1 MIHRSHRIILVLLVL
16 VLLIGCTHSDT
27 LEMNSV
33 IKYDSLTVTKENCE
47 DLKIDNTTPYEEL
60 ITKTVDI
67 HTFAQRYNPFGKRN
81 INDVKEYV
89 GIECLRNTD
98 EGALYSVHKVK
109 QGGLL
114 YVFYDNYDWNKNL
127 ANKSIIRWFY
137 VRERLSFS
145 DFENLTE
152 GVDTID
158 DVIKINESE
167 QIFLNIYRAYPEF
180 FGEEVLYTNHYLKDG
195 ILDIK
200 YKLIDGKLI
209 FSEMHLTKNF
219 DCPDLDE
226 PIYYPYNAR
235 ILGFDWAK

>member
-1 MIHRSHRIILVLLVL
+1 MICRAHRIIVVLLVL
-16 VLLIGCTHSDT
+16 VLLIGCTQSDN
-27 LEMNSV
+27 LEMNYV
-33 IKYDSLTVTKENCE
+33 IEYDAPTVTKENCG

-67 HTFAQRYNPFGKRN
+67 HIFAQRYDPFGKRN
-81 INDVKEYV
+81 IADVEEYV

-158 DVIKINESE
+158 DVIKLNGSE
-167 QIFLNIYRAYPEF
+167 QIFLNIYCAYPNF
-180 FGEEVLYTNHYLKDG
+180 IGEEVLYTTHYLEDG
-195 ILDIK
+195 ILDVA
-200 YKLIDGKLI
+200 YKLVDGKLVL
-209 FSEMHLTKNF
+209 SDKQLTETF

-226 PIYYPYNAR
+226 AIYHAYNAL
-235 ILGFDWAK
+235 ILDIDLLE

>member
-1 MIHRSHRIILVLLVL
+1 MIHRVHGIIVVLLVL

-27 LEMNSV
+27 LEMNYV
-33 IKYDSLTVTKENCE
+33 IEYNAPTVTIENCE
-47 DLKIDNTTPYEEL
+47 DLKIDNTTPYEKL

-67 HTFAQRYNPFGKRN
+67 HMFAQRYNPLGKRN
-81 INDVKEYV
+81 ISDIIENV

-114 YVFYDNYDWNKNL
+114 YVFYDNYDLNKNL

-167 QIFLNIYRAYPEF
+167 QIFLNIYRSYPNFIE
-180 FGEEVLYTNHYLKDG
+180 EEVLYTTHYLEDG
-195 ILDIK
+195 ILDVA
-200 YKLIDGKLI
+200 YKLVDGKLI
-209 FSEMHLTKNF
+209 FSDKHLTKNF

-226 PIYYPYNAR
+226 AIYHPYNAC
-235 ILGFDWAK
+235 ILDIDWLE

>member
-1 MIHRSHRIILVLLVL
+1 MINKVHRIVVVLLVL
-16 VLLIGCTHSDT
+16 VSLIGCTHLDA
-27 LEMNSV
+27 LEMNYV
-33 IKYDSLTVTKENCE
+33 IEYNTPTVTKENCE
-47 DLKIDNTTPYEEL
+47 DLKIDNSTPYEEL

-67 HTFAQRYNPFGKRN
+67 HMFAQRYNPFGKRN
-81 INDVKEYV
+81 ISDVKEYV

-127 ANKSIIRWFY
+127 TKKSIIRWFY
-137 VRERLSFS
+137 VREQLSFS
-145 DFENLTE
+145 DFENLNE

-167 QIFLNIYRAYPEF
+167 QIFLNIYRAYPDF
-180 FGEEVLYTNHYLKDG
+180 IGEEVLYTTHYLEDG
-195 ILDIK
+195 ILDVA
-200 YKLIDGKLI
+200 YKSVDGELI
-209 FSEMHLTKNF
+209 FSDIYLTENF

-226 PIYYPYNAR
+226 SRYHPYNAR
-235 ILGFDWAK
+235 ILDIDWLE

>member
-1 MIHRSHRIILVLLVL
+1 MIHRVHRITVVLLVL
-16 VLLIGCTHSDT
+16 ILLVGCTHSDT
-27 LEMNSV
+27 LEMNYV
-33 IKYDSLTVTKENCE
+33 IEYDAPTVTKENCE

-67 HTFAQRYNPFGKRN
+67 HTFAQRYDPYGKRN

-114 YVFYDNYDWNKNL
+114 YVFYDNYDLSKNL

-152 GVDTID
+152 GIDTID
-158 DVIKINESE
+158 DVIKINQSE
-167 QIFLNIYRAYPEF
+167 QIFLNIYRSYPNF
-180 FGEEVLYTNHYLKDG
+180 IGEEVLYTNHYLKDG

-209 FSEMHLTKNF
+209 FFDKQLTENF
-219 DCPDLDE
+219 DCPDLDAS
-226 PIYYPYNAR
+226 IYRPYNAR
-235 ILGFDWAK
+235 VLDIDWPK

>member
-1 MIHRSHRIILVLLVL
+1 MICRAHRIIVVLLVL
-16 VLLIGCTHSDT
+16 VLLIGCTHSDD
-27 LEMNSV
+27 LEMDYV
-33 IKYDSLTVTKENCE
+33 IDYYPPTVTEENCE
-47 DLKIDNTTPYEEL
+47 NLKIDNTTPYEEL

-67 HTFAQRYNPFGKRN
+67 HMFAQRYNPFGKRN
-81 INDVKEYV
+81 ISDVKEYV

-114 YVFYDNYDWNKNL
+114 YVFYDNYDWKKSL

-145 DFENLTE
+145 DFKALDK
-152 GVDTID
+152 GIDTID
-158 DVIKINESE
+158 DAIAINKAE
-167 QIFLNIYRAYPEF
+167 QIYLNIFRAAPAYWDK
-180 FGEEVLYTNHYLKDG
+180 EVLYTTHYLEDG
-195 ILDIK
+195 ILEVG

-209 FSEMHLTKNF
+209 FTDLYLTENF

-226 PIYYPYNAR
+226 SKYYPYNAR
-235 ILGFDWAK
+235 ILDIDWLE

>member
-1 MIHRSHRIILVLLVL
+1 MIYRAHGIIVVLLAL

-27 LEMNSV
+27 LEMNYV
-33 IKYDSLTVTKENCE
+33 VEYGPPTVTKENCE

-60 ITKTVDI
+60 ITETVDI
-67 HTFAQRYNPFGKRN
+67 HMFAQRYDPFGKRN
-81 INDVKEYV
+81 IADVEEYI

-127 ANKSIIRWFY
+127 TNRSIIRWFY

-152 GVDTID
+152 GIDTID

-167 QIFLNIYRAYPEF
+167 QIFLNIYRAYPNF
-180 FGEEVLYTNHYLKDG
+180 IGEEVLYTTHYLEDG
-195 ILDIK
+195 ILDVM

-209 FSEMHLTKNF
+209 FTDIYLTENF

-226 PIYYPYNAR
+226 SKYYPYNAR
-235 ILGFDWAK
+235 ILDIDWPK

>member
-1 MIHRSHRIILVLLVL
+1 MINKVHRIVVVLLVL
-16 VLLIGCTHSDT
+16 VSLIGCTHSDA
-27 LEMNSV
+27 LEMNYV
-33 IKYDSLTVTKENCE
+33 IEYNTPTVTKENCE
-47 DLKIDNTTPYEEL
+47 DLKIDNSTPYEEL

-67 HTFAQRYNPFGKRN
+67 HMFAQRYNPFGKRN
-81 INDVKEYV
+81 ISDVKEYV

-127 ANKSIIRWFY
+127 TKKSIIRWFY
-137 VRERLSFS
+137 VREQLSFS
-145 DFENLTE
+145 DFENLNE

-167 QIFLNIYRAYPEF
+167 QIFLNIYRAYPDF
-180 FGEEVLYTNHYLKDG
+180 IGEDVLYTTHYLGDG
-195 ILDIK
+195 ILDVA
-200 YKLIDGKLI
+200 YKSVDGELI
-209 FSEMHLTKNF
+209 FSDIYLTENF

-226 PIYYPYNAR
+226 SRYHPYNAR
-235 ILGFDWAK
+235 ILDIDWLE